1 MVPTDRLLNITNNFR
16 VLNGESAGLLTV
28 NIFHTPNKSIKINS
42 SFIVLGA
49 KKIDKI
55 VYAITAWLNHHLSY
69 TFGIRDYNLFVP
81 KVRAR

>member
-49 KKIDKI
+49 KK
-55 VYAITAWLNHHLSY
+55 N
-69 TFGIRDYNLFVP
+69 
-81 KVRAR
+81 

>member
-16 VLNGESAGLLTV
+16 VLNGESADLLTV

-49 KKIDKI
+49 KK
-55 VYAITAWLNHHLSY
+55 N
-69 TFGIRDYNLFVP
+69 
-81 KVRAR
+81 